1 MRIVVWRR
9 QAATQSDGVFIT
21 PAVRPAVAGALVG
34 SGSNNTQ
41 WSLRSLTLDAS
52 CMHAP
57 RAKAGHYLASPTLL
71 YNLLVAILF
80 KSTSK
85 LPIALLGGTTSS
97 PFTLEC
103 QIYSRLH
110 HSHER

>member
-1 MRIVVWRR
+1 
-9 QAATQSDGVFIT
+9 
-21 PAVRPAVAGALVG
+21 
-34 SGSNNTQ
+34 
-41 WSLRSLTLDAS
+41 
-52 CMHAP
+52 MHAP

-103 QIYSRLH
+103 QIYPRLH
-110 HSHER
+110 HSINVESLILPRKSPPEVEAQGVYPIKDIVEANSTISGNQQ